1 MRGKKRELKQTACA
15 NCGNFPFLANRL
27 SVADPEFHQAANW
40 LGIGGIIATILS
52 LYGLYEGKLG
62 NLPILAVGVWF
73 IVFWM
78 RHNHFSGKNQA
89 SRQKSR
95 QAAFFT
101 VSYQINSLKL
111 HRDHLKEVLAS
122 ERSELP
128 SVRGSQRIE
137 LMEAALES
145 REKRIAQLEG
155 ELWARDVQLWLNQ
168 LEGFVAERLP
178 KLTRLSGAETLGMF
192 RNLMLNGR
200 HLATKGDA
208 LVVLEEIP
216 RRALKLLKECL
227 ERSPELEDRV
237 KDARVLAAI
246 GEGPELPEEL
256 NAGGTW
262 LHWLQNA
269 IPSLDLMPVEFTE
282 DEEYL
287 RLQTELRLLRDGA
300 KYAAPVTI
308 LSPNQSLDTPT
319 IVPRNPLSEH

>member
-1 MRGKKRELKQTACA
+1 M
-15 NCGNFPFLANRL
+15 ANRL

-40 LGIGGIIATILS
+40 LGIGGILATILS
-52 LYGLYEGKLG
+52 IYGLFEGKLG
-62 NLPILAVGVWF
+62 NLPILAIGVWF
-73 IVFWM
+73 VVFWM
-78 RHNHFSGKNQA
+78 RHHHSSGKNQS

-95 QAAFFT
+95 QAAFFA

-122 ERSELP
+122 ARAELP

-137 LMEAALES
+137 LLEAALES

-168 LEGFVAERLP
+168 LEGFVAE
-178 KLTRLSGAETLGMF
+178 KLQKLNRLSGAETLGMF

-208 LVVLEEIP
+208 LVVLEEVP

-256 NAGGTW
+256 TSGGTW

-269 IPSLDLMPVEFTE
+269 IPSIDLMPVEFTE

-300 KYAAPVTI
+300 KYASGTTEMDA
-308 LSPNQSLDTPT
+308 SQSLDRPS
-319 IVPRNPLSEH
+319 IVPQNPLTGQ